1 MYGDY
6 NWDIKIRGEVGKITR
21 NVSNRTRRSIFRF
34 DRVKNSTKLQ
44 TDTQTGEQSDYL
56 GFLSKQKKSVL
67 TENLL
72 LLHFMSDRPR
82 CVPGQKMRYEA
93 HKFRSVAVECRVAA
107 NPVTGLRFSWSFNG
121 TAPKYAQKVS
131 VPIRCIFAERS

>member
-21 NVSNRTRRSIFRF
+21 NVSNRT
-34 DRVKNSTKLQ
+34 T
-44 TDTQTGEQSDYL
+44 
-56 GFLSKQKKSVL
+56 VL

>member
-21 NVSNRTRRSIFRF
+21 NVSNR
-34 DRVKNSTKLQ
+34 
-44 TDTQTGEQSDYL
+44 
-56 GFLSKQKKSVL
+56 KKPVL
-67 TENLL
+67 IVYYYCIT